1 MYSFDSNW
9 IQSISF
15 TFWIAIFWYI
25 IFLLFVNIDTQL
37 YWDWDWDWDNLG
49 ETVKYAMQFLNITEW
64 DYKLFDA
71 KYYWAYIPL
80 LVGRIF
86 VGLGVYQTIQ
96 AFRKYGRF

>member
-80 LVGRIF
+80 LVGHIF